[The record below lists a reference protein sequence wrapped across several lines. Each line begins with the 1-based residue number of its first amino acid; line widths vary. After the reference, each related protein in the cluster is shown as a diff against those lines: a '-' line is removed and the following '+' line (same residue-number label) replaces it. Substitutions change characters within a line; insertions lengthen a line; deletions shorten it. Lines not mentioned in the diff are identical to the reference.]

1 MAYIDRE
8 QGKEKKIYDL
18 ETMLNND
25 EKESKKIE
33 INKVNDIFNEM
44 LNNLNKD
51 KKEYEKR
58 TK

>member
-25 EKESKKIE
+25 EKESKEIK

>member
-25 EKESKKIE
+25 EKESKEIK
-33 INKVNDIFNEM
+33 INKVNNIFN
-44 LNNLNKD
+44 
-51 KKEYEKR
+51 
-58 TK
+58 